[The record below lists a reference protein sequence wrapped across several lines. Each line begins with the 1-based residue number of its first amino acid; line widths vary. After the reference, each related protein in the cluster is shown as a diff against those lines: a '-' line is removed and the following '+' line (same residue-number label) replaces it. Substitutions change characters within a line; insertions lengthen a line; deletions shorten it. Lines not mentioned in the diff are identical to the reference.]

1 MHVNHILHLTTI
13 PRAPVAADDE
23 YTIIGSANINQRSLD
38 GARDSEIAIGAY
50 QPYHLCAQ
58 RPPRSHIHGFRMSLW
73 YEHIGKLDNAYL
85 APWSVECIQ
94 KVNAAGD
101 EHWAMWAG
109 EEVVDMPG
117 HLLSYPIVVNQDGS
131 VTNIPGLE
139 CFPDTQAK
147 ILGTKSDTLPS
158 ILTT

>member
-1 MHVNHILHLTTI
+1 
-13 PRAPVAADDE
+13 
-23 YTIIGSANINQRSLD
+23 LD

-58 RPPRSHIHGFRMSLW
+58 RPPRSHVHGFRMSLW
-73 YEHIGKLDNAYL
+73 YEHIGKLDNL
-85 APWSVECIQ
+85 FLQPWSLECIR
-94 KVNAAGD
+94 KVNQMGD
-101 EHWAMWAG
+101 RYWDMWAG

-117 HLLSYPIVVNQDGS
+117 HLLSYPIDIDQDGT
-131 VTNIPGLE
+131 VTAKPGFE

-147 ILGTKSDTLPS
+147 VLGTKSDALPS